1 MKIKELIRRQ
11 LVAVAGTLLAL
22 ALVIVVPAV
31 RVRAQPKASPALV
44 QFVVSGFQADSS
56 SPFVLS
62 GDQIGEGAVW
72 QHLDGPFISNTLGL
86 IPGAP
91 ETFGGVGCR
100 AEYSQDQIVAKDGS
114 TITVNVFGT
123 RCQPYSSPGAHTTNG
138 SYSLIGGTGRF
149 KDVTHGTGTVTI
161 DANAD
166 GSTSLAIEGFLIKPT
181 CAGGS
186 CGS

>member
-1 MKIKELIRRQ
+1 MKIRDLMRRQ

-22 ALVIVVPAV
+22 ALVIAVPAV
-31 RVRAQPKASPALV
+31 SVRAQPKASPTQV

-86 IPGAP
+86 IPGAA

-100 AEYSQDQIVAKDGS
+100 AEYSQDKIVAEDGS
-114 TITVNVFGT
+114 AITVNVFGT

-138 SYSLIGGTGRF
+138 SYSFVEGTGRF
-149 KDVTHGTGTVTI
+149 KDFTHGTGTVTI
-161 DANAD
+161 DTDAD
-166 GSTSLAIEGFLIKPT
+166 GSAAIHIGGFLIKRACT
-181 CAGGS
+181 GGG